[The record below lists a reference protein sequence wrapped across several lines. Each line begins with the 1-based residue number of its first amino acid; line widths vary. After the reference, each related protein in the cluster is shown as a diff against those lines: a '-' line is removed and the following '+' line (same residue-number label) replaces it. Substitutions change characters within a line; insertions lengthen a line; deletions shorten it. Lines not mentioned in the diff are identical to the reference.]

1 MTYSKKRITALCL
14 VWIAAGGVVFT
25 GSTDV
30 VENPL
35 KDLDKI
41 EGVDNPLLEKA
52 IGANNANDN
61 SCPNDDGPCAYPA
74 ENYNGG
80 IVLGASFLDAANGGL
95 TYFNPDS
102 GSGSAGDEQ
111 VDTKWFPPNAV
122 DRPDNPQP
130 AVTVGLDVDEVSD
143 FFLFK
148 TWKTGGSVPN
158 HDDVYTFIQ
167 TDSATLDGPSP
178 NNNDGCRSSEYKKQ
192 HCDLVAKVNELS
204 AGGLCFGGS
213 GAGFSDTAV
222 YFRETRTGD
231 TDGSGECTNLEDD
244 ETGEFPD
251 SGCAD
256 RNDIDCEDI
265 GYWVEDPEEDKCE
278 INEIANVET
287 TLLIPTGVDIV
298 GFCLS
303 AADPEATFDFGFS
316 FDFNIQTIE
325 IDDLM
330 IRSHR
335 LVAEQGPDS
344 GQNKVL
350 QLGETGNPN
359 NNFYAEIRWGKGYD
373 RATFP
378 DSNIRSSY
386 NWLDNERNPGSSRSD
401 QTRVAG
407 LANPFPC
414 RGNPT
419 AENQGWATSEG
430 TTDENTRCVQD
441 FDNEGSLR
449 DGAYDDIYR

>member
-1 MTYSKKRITALCL
+1 M
-14 VWIAAGGVVFT
+14 VFT
-25 GSTDV
+25 GATDIV
-30 VENPL
+30 DNPLNQIEELEGVENPL
-35 KDLDKI
+35 TDK
-41 EGVDNPLLEKA
+41 A
-52 IGANNANDN
+52 FGANNANDN
-61 SCPNDDGPCAYPA
+61 SCPNDNGPCAYPA

-95 TYFNPDS
+95 TYFNPDTA
-102 GSGSAGDEQ
+102 SGSAGDEQ
-111 VDTKWFPPNAV
+111 VDDKWLPPNAV
-122 DRPDNPQP
+122 DKDGNPEP
-130 AVTVGLDVDEVSD
+130 AITVGLDVDQVDD

-148 TWKTGGSVPN
+148 TWKTGGTVPN
-158 HDDVYTFIQ
+158 HDDAYIFIQ

-178 NNNDGCRSSEYKKQ
+178 NNNAGCRSSPYVKQ
-192 HCDLVAKVNELS
+192 HCDLVGKVSELS

-213 GAGFSDTAV
+213 GAGYSDTAA
-222 YFRETRTGD
+222 YFRETRTGE
-231 TDGSGECTNLEDD
+231 TSGSDQCTNLEDD
-244 ETGEFPD
+244 ESGEFPD
-251 SGCAD
+251 SGCATD
-256 RNDIDCEDI
+256 STIDCEDI

-278 INEIANVET
+278 INQIANVET
-287 TLLIPTGVDIV
+287 FLLAPTGVDIV

-335 LVAEQGPDS
+335 LVAERGPDS

-350 QLGETGNPN
+350 ELGEAGNSN

-373 RATFP
+373 RATWP

-386 NWLDNERNPGSSRSD
+386 DWLENEVNPGSPLSD
-401 QTRVAG
+401 QTRVSG

-419 AENQGWATSEG
+419 AENQGWATAEG

-441 FDNEGSLR
+441 LANEGLLEN
-449 DGAYDDIYR
+449 GAYDDIYR